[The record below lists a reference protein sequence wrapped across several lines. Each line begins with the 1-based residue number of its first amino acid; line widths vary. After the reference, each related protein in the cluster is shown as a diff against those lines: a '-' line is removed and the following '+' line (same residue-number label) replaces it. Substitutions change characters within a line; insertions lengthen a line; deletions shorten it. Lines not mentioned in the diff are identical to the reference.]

1 MTDFRRADDGQ
12 AIVLISAVIAV
23 LLLAVGLAIDAGQ
36 LYVNRRAA
44 QNAAD
49 SAAWAGAVVL
59 FDGGNVSQAKSAANA
74 DAAKN
79 GYSSG
84 ITVNSP
90 PLSGNAIG
98 DPFFVEVSI
107 SQAVT
112 PTFFTGSRTL
122 SVRAVAGATR
132 TGTGDGMLVT
142 RSSGSTTLLL
152 TGNGALG
159 VTSSGVQVNSS
170 AVDAISLDVGDI
182 TAPYTRVVGNPGFA
196 YNDIGRIIPA
206 ATSSAS
212 SVADPFYASAT
223 VNLPGPPVSSSKAAV
238 DQTCASST
246 AVPLTPGT
254 YTGGIRVQGSC
265 QVTLTP
271 GVYILMG
278 GGSSLGFQI
287 LGSSTVSITGSGGVL
302 IFNTS
307 SSWPGTGTTCGS
319 IDLNTTGSVSLRAQ
333 TVGSYAGIVIYQDRN
348 CTGSM
353 RLENSG
359 ARTLD
364 GTIYLPNATLIAT
377 QTNTLNLNAQP
388 VVLRYS
394 ATGVVNLTF
403 DPSKVAGGRAPAL
416 IE

>member
-1 MTDFRRADDGQ
+1 MTAFRRAEDGQ

-44 QNAAD
+44 QTAAD

-59 FDGGNVSQAKSAANA
+59 FNGGNTSQATSAANA

-84 ITVNSP
+84 ITVNTP
-90 PLSGNAIG
+90 PLSGNAVA

-112 PTFFTGSRTL
+112 PTFFTGPRTL

-132 TGTGDGMLVT
+132 SGTGDAMLVT
-142 RSSGSTTLLL
+142 GS
-152 TGNGALG
+152 GALG
-159 VTSSGVQVNSS
+159 ATGSGVQVNSS
-170 AVDAISLDVGDI
+170 AVDAISLDVGNI

-206 ATSSAS
+206 ATSNAS

-265 QVTLTP
+265 QVTLTA

-287 LGSSTVSITGSGGVL
+287 LGSSTVSISGTGGVL

-319 IDLNTTGSVSLRAQ
+319 IDLNTTGSVALRAQ

-353 RLENSG
+353 RLRNSG

-364 GTIYLPNATLIAT
+364 GTIYLPNATLNAT

-403 DPSKVAGGRAPAL
+403 DPSKVAGGRVPAL